1 MTRTLLTILALA
13 LSAPAAAINMNVFK
27 DAPVT
32 RLTGEEVKAFRATIM
47 KTLDETPDGATV
59 EWRAPKTRFVSKITL
74 QKSFSDGKLKCRDA
88 VIESDA
94 HDRFQRGLYTFCK
107 GAKGDWGFKSVGGQP
122 KSK

>member
-32 RLTGEEVKAFRATIM
+32 RLTGEEVKAFRATVM

-59 EWRAPKTRFVSKITL
+59 EWRAPKTRFVSKIMP

-88 VIESDA
+88 VIESDS

-107 GAKGDWGFKSVGGQP
+107 GDKGDWGFKSVGGQP

>member
-1 MTRTLLTILALA
+1 MKKIAILLA
-13 LSAPAAAINMNVFK
+13 LSALTTSAWSINMNVFK

-32 RLTGEEVKAFRATIM
+32 RLTGEEVKAFRATVM

-59 EWRAPKTRFVSKITL
+59 EWRAPKTRFVSKITP
-74 QKSFSDGKLKCRDA
+74 QRSFSDGKLKCRDA

-107 GAKGDWGFKSVGGQP
+107 GAKGDWGFKSVGGQS